1 MILEVPSSVD
11 FKNHGIDYLNIG
23 WGTVLDILISLED
36 ASECHDEEDIK
47 EIGTDFWVAAERELA
62 TALSLIEQGAE
73 FLIKARIC
81 EVSPWLLITR
91 NPSEWPRGSSQQN
104 VNFSLFRTIDAQDL
118 IKVHDTFS
126 AQRINSE
133 FIEVFDLLRTQRN
146 SIVHT
151 VDKTMKL
158 TASKL
163 IEQVLIVSE
172 HLLGSRSWLEHRL
185 EFLERDRHNE
195 LYPGEGGNNY
205 RLAREFISV
214 VSALKPAELKR
225 FFDFN
230 KRQRSYRCPECTNLD
245 WHYDC
250 KTAQLTPN
258 SPQGT
263 TLHCYAC
270 GQDFIVE
277 RTACNESDCKG
288 NVFSTEYGR
297 CLTCWNEE

>member
-1 MILEVPSSVD
+1 MILEVPSSDD

-36 ASECHDEEDIK
+36 ARECHDEAYLE
-47 EIGTDFWVAAERELA
+47 EMGADFWGAAERELA

-91 NPSEWPRGSSQQN
+91 NPSEWPRGCSQQN

-126 AQRINSE
+126 AQRIDTE
-133 FIEVFDLLRTQRN
+133 FVEVFDLLRQQRN

-163 IEQVLIVSE
+163 IEQVLIVSDQ
-172 HLLGSRSWLEHRL
+172 LLGSRSWLRHRL

-195 LYPGEGGNNY
+195 LYPSEGGSNY
-205 RLAREFISV
+205 KVAREFIAIA
-214 VSALKPAELKR
+214 SALKPAELRR
-225 FFDFN
+225 FFNFN

-245 WHYDC
+245 WNYDC

-258 SPQGT
+258 FPQST
-263 TLHCYAC
+263 TIHCFAC
-270 GQDFIVE
+270 GHDFTIE
-277 RTACNESDCKG
+277 RTVCEDSDCKG
-288 NVFSTEYGR
+288 NVFDPGYGR
-297 CLTCWNEE
+297 CLTCWNQE